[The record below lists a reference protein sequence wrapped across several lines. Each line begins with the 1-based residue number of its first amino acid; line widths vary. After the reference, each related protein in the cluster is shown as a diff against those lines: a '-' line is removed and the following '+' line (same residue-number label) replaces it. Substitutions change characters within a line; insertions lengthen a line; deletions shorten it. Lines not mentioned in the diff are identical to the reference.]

1 MDELFPDPPNKQ
13 ATNQLLAIIVTL
25 AFALVGGLITGTIQ
39 RRCNKYFSL
48 ILQGFVMHIVGKF
61 GKLEEEDFYDDN
73 VNIDEVDEKCAPPE
87 EVLCLLERQGDKET
101 SALLTNGRG

>member
-1 MDELFPDPPNKQ
+1 MDELFPDSPNKQ
-13 ATNQLLAIIVTL
+13 ATNQILAIIVTL
-25 AFALVGGLITGTIQ
+25 AFALVGGLIT
-39 RRCNKYFSL
+39 
-48 ILQGFVMHIVGKF
+48 GFVMHIVGKF

-101 SALLTNGRG
+101 SALLTNGH